1 MLRTANDGTYPGKG
15 TRLVTFE
22 PDGTV
27 AALGETFGSYDIDE
41 WNDFDIRYERPDGG
55 DTVTLSF
62 EINGAERGSVERD
75 VTGYEDDLSYV
86 SLQGGDFA
94 IYWDNF
100 DVSEEGESTT
110 KLLEATFEEAT
121 TDSYPA
127 DWVKNGNEDQQVVG
141 DVVRAVPRE
150 ATSRDVAVVF
160 ESLWGVTGD
169 ASVTSTVN
177 GTSYEFTGG
186 ETDASF
192 AALVGTSEGES
203 GAVFAVRAPD
213 TETASDVARQL
224 TGSELGE

>member
-1 MLRTANDGTYPGKG
+1 MSDRKGGRTPSTVKRRRLLEMLSLAGIGSIAGCGGRTGWVEDQLPGWARD
-15 TRLVTFE
+15 RLDSGGSESASTATQTPSSASAPE
-22 PDGTV
+22 PVETSFTATHRTTSERLAEV
-27 AALGETFGSYDIDE
+27 ADAGMDVSFTHEPVE
-41 WNDFDIRYERPDGG
+41 M
-55 DTVTLSF
+55 SF
-62 EINGAERGSVERD
+62 EDSPLIESIGAWS
-75 VTGYEDDLSYV
+75 
-86 SLQGGDFA
+86 A
-94 IYWDNF
+94 
-100 DVSEEGESTT
+100 EE
-110 KLLEATFEEAT
+110 
-121 TDSYPA
+121 
-127 DWVKNGNEDQQVVG
+127 VVG

-169 ASVTSTVN
+169 ASVTSAVN